1 MKGTSM
7 NTPLQNN
14 DVDEI
19 TTGLRFLDRHFAQWV
34 VQHFGAELPRD
45 VQKKLESLALAV
57 SHATALQHTCL
68 DLQKVQAINEP
79 LLNTL
84 VKDISA
90 EDLQAIFTS
99 AIPPLV
105 ANAESHL
112 VWLQKYHY
120 FEQQCARQLL
130 AMARERQTI
139 DAASEALLDKL
150 FATQATATADEKQG
164 AAEQK
169 SAARMA
175 LASRLALITG
185 GPGTGKTYTVARIIA
200 VLVAHNPHCNIVL
213 AAPTG
218 KAAQRM
224 KDSIRKARQEDSNFG
239 AFSEAFDNISASAKT
254 LHSLLGI
261 GRDSPKPWR
270 NAANPLVMDVLIV
283 DEASMIDLPMMHRLL
298 DALPAHARLIMLGD
312 KDQLASVEAG
322 SVLAE
327 LCQAQQLNSA
337 QSGITVSRRFG
348 EKKEIGQLAQW
359 LNGNSDNATPNFASN
374 SYVLWHNAD
383 AAKQWNPEWL
393 PLVKNHWQQLMAGL
407 QTGTAIESLLKMQG
421 KFQVLCA
428 LNKGPYGVQGIN
440 DIIERSLAKSG
451 KNSEWYAGKPVIIL
465 QNDKERK
472 LYNGDVGMVLPV
484 SSDSQTVDIDKG
496 ELKAC
501 FITADGIK
509 TISRAQIPL
518 YQTCYVITVHKSQG
532 SEYRHV
538 LIVLPVDIDDVKSN
552 PVLTRE
558 LAYTAVTRASETIDL
573 WSGEGVLE
581 IMASRRTVR
590 MSGLASML
598 DDRV

>member
-1 MKGTSM
+1 M

-14 DVDEI
+14 DVNE
-19 TTGLRFLDRHFAQWV
+19 TSTGLRFLDRQFAQWV
-34 VQHFGAELPRD
+34 VQHFGTDLPRD
-45 VQKKLESLALAV
+45 LQQKLEMLALAA

-79 LLNTL
+79 LLNSL
-84 VKDISA
+84 VKDITA
-90 EDLQAIFTS
+90 QDLQAIFAN
-99 AIPPLV
+99 AIPPLAV
-105 ANAESHL
+105 NAESHL

-120 FEQQCARQLL
+120 FEQKCATQLL
-130 AMARERQTI
+130 AMACEHQSI
-139 DAASEALLDKL
+139 DAASEVLLENL
-150 FATQATATADEKQG
+150 FATQATATTDEKQG

-200 VLVAHNPHCNIVL
+200 VLVAQNPHCNIVL

-224 KDSIRKARQEDSNFG
+224 KDSIQKARQEDSNFG

-270 NAANPLVMDVLIV
+270 NAANPLVLDVLIV

-298 DALPAHARLIMLGD
+298 DALPSHARLIMLGD

-327 LCQAQQLNSA
+327 LCLAQQLNNA

-348 EKKEIGQLAQW
+348 EMKEIGQLAQW
-359 LNGNSDNATPNFASN
+359 LNGNSDNALPDFANN
-374 SYVLWHNAD
+374 SYVLWHSTEAV
-383 AAKQWNPEWL
+383 KQWNPEWL
-393 PLVKNHWQQLMAGL
+393 PLVKNNYQQLMAGI
-407 QTGTAIESLLKMQG
+407 QTGTAIESLLKLQA

-451 KNSEWYAGKPVIIL
+451 NNSEWYAGKPVIIL

-472 LYNGDVGMVLPV
+472 LYNGDVGIVLPV
-484 SSDSQTVDIDKG
+484 SSDGQTVEIG
-496 ELKAC
+496 QAELKAC

-509 TISRAQIPL
+509 TISHAQIPPH
-518 YQTCYVITVHKSQG
+518 QTCYAITVHKSQG
-532 SEYRHV
+532 SEYEHV
-538 LIVLPVDIDDVKSN
+538 VIVLPADSSSVQNN
-552 PVLTRE
+552 PVLARE
-558 LAYTAVTRASETIDL
+558 LAYTAVTRAKKQVDIYA
-573 WSGEGVLE
+573 GVGVLE
-581 IMASRRTVR
+581 IMAQRQTVR
-590 MSGLASML
+590 MSGLALML
-598 DDRV
+598 DAVKHL